1 MKKPQWIA
9 VAIGI
14 VLVAVIFLFGNRTD
28 PAGRGAVAENQPV
41 EDGAHEHPDISTDT
55 ILALAKKNLEPR
67 QLAELGK
74 LENSVGRGDVKAQQ
88 LSSYHRLAA
97 YWADSAG
104 YFEPSA
110 WYTAE
115 AARLE
120 NSEKSLT
127 FAAHLFLDNL
137 QRDDNP
143 ALIRWRALQAKDL
156 FERSLKINPDND
168 SSNVGLGACYLF
180 GNISDAPMEGIAM
193 IRKVVE
199 KDSTNLFAQITL
211 AKGAMY
217 SQQFERA
224 ADRLQTI
231 LRLQPSNLEAKLLL
245 AEAYERMGQKADAVQ
260 WYQESL
266 KSVDNPQARQE
277 ISKRIEQLKK

>member
-1 MKKPQWIA
+1 MKKPQWITAA
-9 VAIGI
+9 VGVALI
-14 VLVAVIFLFGNRTD
+14 AVIFLFGNRTD
-28 PAGRGAVAENQPV
+28 PAGRRAMAENQSV
-41 EDGAHEHPDISTDT
+41 EADAHDHPDVSTDT
-55 ILALAKKNLEPR
+55 ILAMAKKNLLPR
-67 QLAELGK
+67 QLEEVSK

-88 LSSYHRLAA
+88 LSSYHRLATF
-97 YWADSAG
+97 WSDSAG
-104 YFEPSA
+104 YFEPFA

-137 QRDDNP
+137 QRDENP
-143 ALIRWRALQAKDL
+143 ALIRWRGLQAKDL

-168 SSNVGLGACYLF
+168 SSTVGLGACYLF

-217 SQQFERA
+217 SQQFDRA
-224 ADRLQTI
+224 VDRLHTI
-231 LRLQPSNLEAKLLL
+231 LRLQPSNLEAMLLL
-245 AEAYERMGQKADAVQ
+245 GEAYERLGKKTDAVQ
-260 WYQESL
+260 WYGESL
-266 KSVDNPQARQE
+266 QYVENPQARQE

>member
-1 MKKPQWIA
+1 MKKPQWITAA
-9 VAIGI
+9 VGVA
-14 VLVAVIFLFGNRTD
+14 LVAVIFLFGNRTD
-28 PAGRGAVAENQPV
+28 PAGRRAMAENQSV
-41 EDGAHEHPDISTDT
+41 EADAHDHPDISTDT
-55 ILALAKKNLEPR
+55 ILAMAKKNLLPR
-67 QLAELGK
+67 QLEEVSK

-97 YWADSAG
+97 FWSDSAG
-104 YFEPSA
+104 YFEPFA

-137 QRDDNP
+137 QRDENP
-143 ALIRWRALQAKDL
+143 ALIRWRGLQAKDL

-168 SSNVGLGACYLF
+168 SSTVGLGACYLF

-217 SQQFERA
+217 SQQFDRA
-224 ADRLQTI
+224 VDRLHTI
-231 LRLQPSNLEAKLLL
+231 LRLQPSNLEAMLLL
-245 AEAYERMGQKADAVQ
+245 GEAYERLGKKTDAVQ
-260 WYQESL
+260 WYGESL
-266 KSVDNPQARQE
+266 QYVENPQARQE
-277 ISKRIEQLKK
+277 ISKRIEQLKQ